1 MNEKL
6 TAFVGAKISEFRKK
20 MAQVN
25 KTVRDTA
32 TKVIKPVGANIREF
46 QRKAALVQKQAAA
59 LDRQD
64 VVIDFKG
71 RMQNFIRFFR
81 TVKKHVSEIDG
92 AFQDIQGRW
101 RDENGKFLKVDDKGF
116 IIPVD
121 ADLSPFHRAMK
132 SLDKRIDKFQNRM
145 DKIANSIRTFG
156 TIFQNMLGG
165 GLLMISPAAVP
176 VIAGLIGAIGALG
189 PMIGVMGAS
198 TFALASAFGL
208 AGIAAVAFGAAA
220 IPTITKLF
228 DENAK
233 LNAQQKAARAEY
245 DKFKSTWQGITKELE
260 NPVLEAFG
268 KSMQFATR
276 VLELSRPLF
285 TNVGVSVNRL
295 LDSLNKSM
303 SSPPVLFFFEYMN
316 KTAGPMLE
324 TIGKSF
330 GNFMQG
336 FMSMM
341 VAFGPLSASTAQGFL
356 NMSKGF
362 ADWAAGLSGSEKFQT
377 FIKYV
382 NENMPKIRS
391 IFRDAIAGIA
401 YFFSA
406 FGPLSSDMMTGLQGL
421 MSRFKEWATNLQSNQ
436 AFQNFIGYIRDNA
449 PKVLQLISNLAD
461 FIVNMSLAL
470 APIGSQILGIVN
482 SMLSWINSMMTAHPM
497 IGQVIAVLIV
507 LAGGLIAL
515 IPNIVAFATLFSGTG
530 TAIAAAAKF
539 GLSAFMPFKNNL
551 IIGLKLMG
559 SNVFSFVTRMG
570 TATASI
576 IANFAK
582 MTAKGAVWVAKFV
595 AQIAVKTAQW
605 ALLGAKALLH
615 AARVAAAWF
624 IAMGPIGWVIA
635 VVIGLVALIIANWD
649 KVKKWTLETWNK
661 VSSYVKEKM
670 TKVWTDI
677 KTLWGKA
684 QAFLEGID
692 LTEIGKNIIRG
703 LINGIGSMVS
713 SVTKKISSV
722 AGSIKKGIT
731 GALDIHSPSRFTD
744 WAGRMFGKGLENGI
758 GSMIKPVGRVAAKMA
773 QVAMFEPQTPKL
785 AFDASTGFESTRKQI
800 NTSTNEARLN
810 TNRSGESIGGAIT
823 INPAPVYID
832 GYEVTQILF
841 PHISTT
847 QGNEMTAVRRLS
859 GDKS

>member
-32 TKVIKPVGANIREF
+32 TKVTKPVGANIREF
-46 QRKAALVQKQAAA
+46 KRKAAE
-59 LDRQD
+59 
-64 VVIDFKG
+64 
-71 RMQNFIRFFR
+71 
-81 TVKKHVSEIDG
+81 VKKEAAEIPRKIVVNIE
-92 AFQDIQGRW
+92 ART
-101 RDENGKFLKVDDKGF
+101 N
-116 IIPVD
+116 
-121 ADLSPFHRAMK
+121 
-132 SLDKRIDKFQNRM
+132 KFQKTINR
-145 DKIANSIRTFG
+145 IANFMQSFD
-156 TIFQNMLGG
+156 TITRNSLGG
-165 GLLMISPAAVP
+165 LALMASPGLVP
-176 VIAGLIGAIGALG
+176 VIAGLIGVIGALG

-245 DKFKSTWQGITKELE
+245 DKFKSTWKGITKELE
-260 NPVLEAFG
+260 KPVLDAFG

-276 VLELSRPLF
+276 VLELARPLF

-324 TIGKSF
+324 TMGKSF

-336 FMSMM
+336 FMSLM

-391 IFRDAIAGIA
+391 IFRDAIAGIT
-401 YFFSA
+401 YFFAA

-421 MSRFKEWATNLQSNQ
+421 MSRFKEWASNLQSNQ

-461 FIVNMSLAL
+461 FIVNMSVSL
-470 APIGSQILGIVN
+470 APIGSQILGVVN

-539 GLSAFMPFKNNL
+539 GLAAFMPFKNNL

-559 SNVFSFVTRMG
+559 SNVLSFVTRMG
-570 TATASI
+570 TATASV

-649 KVKKWTLETWNK
+649 TVKKWTIETWNK
-661 VSSYVKEKM
+661 VSEWISTKTREIANKVREKFTDVVNSVREKM
-670 TKVWTDI
+670 NAAKAKVEEIGNKI
-677 KTLWGKA
+677 KS
-684 QAFLEGID
+684 FFDGID
-692 LTEIGKNIIRG
+692 LYESGKAIIQSAIDGLGAMKSKILKKVENIVGAVRDFWPFSPAKRG
-703 LINGIGSMVS
+703 PLSDIHKMDFGGP
-713 SVTKKISSV
+713 ISS
-722 AGSIKKGIT
+722 SIYKAKSTVSKSMASLASMARASIEPQRMNIDT
-731 GALDIHSPSRFTD
+731 GAISSGIQAVRSQITTRLEDYSRKD
-744 WAGRMFGKGLENGI
+744 NGN
-758 GSMIKPVGRVAAKMA
+758 GA
-773 QVAMFEPQTPKL
+773 QDRP
-785 AFDASTGFESTRKQI
+785 I
-800 NTSTNEARLN
+800 
-810 TNRSGESIGGAIT
+810 I
-823 INPAPVYID
+823 INPAPVYFD